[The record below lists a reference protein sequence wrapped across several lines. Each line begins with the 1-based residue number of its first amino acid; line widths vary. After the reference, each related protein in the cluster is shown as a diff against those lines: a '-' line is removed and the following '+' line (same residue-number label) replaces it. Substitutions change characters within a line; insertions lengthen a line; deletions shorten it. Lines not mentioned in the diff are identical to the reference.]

1 MQSEE
6 LAESV
11 SKLIDPR
18 LADAVDMSDVQL
30 CRMNFQQVA
39 SKLYVNGINMILTS
53 SILVL
58 GSLLSPTTSTA
69 SYSKFVTREMG
80 KVEALLKRILEF
92 KGLKKADQQ
101 SILDDFNKHWRGM
114 GWSTEGCLE
123 QERFALLQLKPF
135 FYSPSELEN
144 WVEGDHNSDCCQ
156 WDRVE
161 CNNDTTKRVISLG
174 LFQTRDEEMGE
185 WYLNASLFSTFQ
197 QLQWLDLSYNGIAG
211 CVENEGFD
219 KLSTLS
225 NLEALYLGRN
235 SFNNSIL
242 SSLSTLSSLKNLSLS
257 YNKLKGIVDLQGWR
271 LSNLEYLSL
280 SGNIFN
286 NNILS
291 SLSALSSLKT
301 LYLRDV
307 GLEGSVDLSG
317 Y

>member
-18 LADAVDMSDVQL
+18 LADAVDMSDVQ
-30 CRMNFQQVA
+30 
-39 SKLYVNGINMILTS
+39 
-53 SILVL
+53 
-58 GSLLSPTTSTA
+58 TTSTA

-80 KVEALLKRILEF
+80 KVEALLKVILSPVDSVADTYRALLP
-92 KGLKKADQQ
+92 KGTP
-101 SILDDFNKHWRGM
+101 M
-114 GWSTEGCLE
+114 WSTEGCLE

-211 CVENEGFD
+211 CVENEG
-219 KLSTLS
+219 
-225 NLEALYLGRN
+225 
-235 SFNNSIL
+235 
-242 SSLSTLSSLKNLSLS
+242 
-257 YNKLKGIVDLQGWR
+257 R
-271 LSNLEYLSL
+271 LP
-280 SGNIFN
+280 
-286 NNILS
+286 
-291 SLSALSSLKT
+291 
-301 LYLRDV
+301 
-307 GLEGSVDLSG
+307 
-317 Y
+317 